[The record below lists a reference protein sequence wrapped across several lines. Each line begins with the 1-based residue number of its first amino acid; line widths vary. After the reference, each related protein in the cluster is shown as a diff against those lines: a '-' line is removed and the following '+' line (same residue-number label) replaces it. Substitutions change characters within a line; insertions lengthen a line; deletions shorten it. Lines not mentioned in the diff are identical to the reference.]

1 MKKLLFIGGIALSL
15 MMVVYFS
22 LNHSPKIEMHLL
34 KSITEI
40 YEKEEMYVLF
50 AQESCISC
58 RMVKNAIQ
66 QNDSR
71 LPKEIYVIDLD
82 THEEKDLVD
91 IIVKKYNI
99 EDTPALLKIK
109 RERRF
114 QVLIWHQFYLIKLI
128 SKTNRNRVSE
138 DTLSFYTL

>member
-1 MKKLLFIGGIALSL
+1 MF
-15 MMVVYFS
+15 
-22 LNHSPKIEMHLL
+22 
-34 KSITEI
+34 
-40 YEKEEMYVLF
+40 LF

-109 RERRF
+109 KGEK
-114 QVLIWHQFYLIKLI
+114 VSSVDLAPIL
-128 SKTNRNRVSE
+128 SDKTYKQDKQE
-138 DTLSFYTL
+138 

>member
-91 IIVKKYNI
+91 IIV
-99 EDTPALLKIK
+99 TPALLKIK
-109 RERRF
+109 KGEK
-114 QVLIWHQFYLIKLI
+114 VSSVDLAPIL
-128 SKTNRNRVSE
+128 SDKTYKQDKQE
-138 DTLSFYTL
+138 

>member
-99 EDTPALLKIK
+99 EDTPTLLKIK
-109 RERRF
+109 KGEK
-114 QVLIWHQFYLIKLI
+114 VSSVDLAPIL
-128 SKTNRNRVSE
+128 SDKTYKQDKQE
-138 DTLSFYTL
+138 